1 MLKYKLI
8 GLVGGVIGS
17 YFWVYNPNC
26 SPDGCPL
33 TSKIN
38 FSSIRSA
45 MTGYLLGGFVFEMVN
60 RKK

>member
-26 SPDGCPL
+26 TPDGCPL
-33 TSKIN
+33 TSNIY
-38 FSSIRSA
+38 FSSIWGA
-45 MTGYLLGGFVFEMVN
+45 MMGYLLGGFVFEMVN